1 MIEECISEVRIWMV
15 SHRLLIKTFINL
27 DFLIIGSY
35 QKLSKVSTESIAVG
49 TSVIKPVECVRN
61 LSAWFENHM
70 SMDTH
75 VVKVCSKLKLFM
87 AYIPSGK

>member
-1 MIEECISEVRIWMV
+1 MLSSLEQAFVGREELRAP
-15 SHRLLIKTFINL
+15 LKTPAWEA
-27 DFLIIGSY
+27 
-35 QKLSKVSTESIAVG
+35 KVSIESIAVG

-61 LSAWFENHM
+61 LGAWFENHM

-75 VVKVCSKLKLFM
+75 VVKVCSKLKLFV